1 MNTLE
6 QGYST
11 KIDHPSLYINP
22 GFAYPDTGP
31 IIKSSPTQSI
41 QGVTTMEYPADT
53 PILPPLVAFYD
64 ETWPRYVRAP
74 LSRLRKLGELK
85 SQEGAIIE
93 EIRRES
99 FWGVFE
105 PDTRKAHEE
114 LRGKARDMVSRLV
127 WLAVESF
134 SPRGFRLEIDSK
146 PYLNE
151 YVEGGENNDAYLS
164 FSPVA
169 LWRRLESEYANN
181 TGQETAHRQTA
192 ERLVKE
198 FNIQRDAPV
207 NVKAGCLV
215 LDVPVR
221 LDDFHKKFGRNR
233 LTYHDQEQIRRVLI
247 GLEGFIA
254 WTGDDTSRLLLKT
267 WAQGLVRR
275 EYEIVS
281 KKRTEIATGL
291 WLTTYFNRFEFRFS
305 PALGEQ
311 LTAFLGLYGTDAM
324 RPAQAA

>member
-1 MNTLE
+1 
-6 QGYST
+6 
-11 KIDHPSLYINP
+11 
-22 GFAYPDTGP
+22 
-31 IIKSSPTQSI
+31 
-41 QGVTTMEYPADT
+41 MEYPVDT
-53 PILPPLVAFYD
+53 NIIPPLVAFY
-64 ETWPRYVRAP
+64 EANWPPYVKAS

-85 SQEGAIIE
+85 TQESAILE
-93 EIRRES
+93 EIGRES

-105 PDTRKAHEE
+105 PDAHKVHQE
-114 LRGKARDMVSRLV
+114 LKEKAREMVSRLV

-151 YVEGGENNDAYLS
+151 YVEGGENQDAYLT

-169 LWRRLESEYANN
+169 LWRRLASEYAND

-198 FNIQRDAPV
+198 FNIRRNAPV

-215 LDVPVR
+215 LDVLVR

-233 LTYHDQEQIRRVLI
+233 LNYHDQEQIRHILI

-267 WAQGLVRR
+267 WAQGVVRTD
-275 EYEIVS
+275 YEVVS
-281 KKRTEIATGL
+281 RKKAEIATGL

-305 PALGEQ
+305 HALGEQ
-311 LTAFLGLYGTDAM
+311 LTAFLGLYGTAAM
-324 RPAQAA
+324 RPALAA

>member
-1 MNTLE
+1 
-6 QGYST
+6 
-11 KIDHPSLYINP
+11 
-22 GFAYPDTGP
+22 
-31 IIKSSPTQSI
+31 
-41 QGVTTMEYPADT
+41 MEYPADT
-53 PILPPLVAFYD
+53 PIIPPLVAFYD
-64 ETWPRYVRAP
+64 ETWPHYVKAS
-74 LSRLRKLGELK
+74 LNRLRKLGELK
-85 SQEGAIIE
+85 TRESAIIE
-93 EIRRES
+93 EIRREP

-105 PDTRKAHEE
+105 PDAHKVHQE
-114 LRGKARDMVSRLV
+114 LKEKARDMVSRLV

-151 YVEGGENNDAYLS
+151 YIEGGENNDAYLA

-169 LWRRLESEYANN
+169 LWRRLESEYAAD

-192 ERLVKE
+192 ERLVKALH
-198 FNIQRDAPV
+198 IRRDAPV
-207 NVKAGCLV
+207 NLKAGCLV
-215 LDVPVR
+215 LDVPVY
-221 LDDFHKKFGRNR
+221 LDDFDKKYGRNR
-233 LTYHDQEQIRRVLI
+233 LSFHCHDQIRSILI

-254 WTGDDTSRLLLKT
+254 WTGDDTSRLFLKT
-267 WAQGLVRR
+267 WAQTLVSRD
-275 EYEIVS
+275 YEVVS
-281 KKRTEIATGL
+281 RKKAEIATGL